1 MFAHERQNR
10 IYDMIQSDRAVT
22 TAMLV
27 QIFGVS
33 IETIRR
39 DLLTLEQ
46 SGKLMRVHGGAV
58 AKTGMKPY
66 AELKRRHEDFKAQK
80 YAVSLK
86 AAEFIKDGD
95 IIGVDCGST
104 AICFAEVL
112 KEKFTQLT
120 LVTHSKDVFNILC
133 DHKDFSVIL
142 CGGHYL
148 RGENAFCGELTL
160 SMLRSLHIQKSFI
173 FPSAVSLEYGICDYQ
188 KDLYQIQKQMMVSSD
203 KVHILADSSKFEK
216 TGLLKLA
223 PMKTEYVY
231 VTDSSLQGNVVKLYE
246 ENDIEIHLGCVFTDE
261 EWEGISLL

>member
-1 MFAHERQNR
+1 MLAHERQNK
-10 IYDMIQSDRAVT
+10 IYDMIQRDRAVT

-27 QIFGVS
+27 RIFGVS

-66 AELKRRHEDFKAQK
+66 MELKQRHKEFKAQK

-86 AAEFIKDGD
+86 AAEFIEDRD

-104 AICFAEVL
+104 AIYFAEVL
-112 KEKFTQLT
+112 KEKFSQLT
-120 LVTHSKDVFNILC
+120 VVTHSKDVFNILC
-133 DHKDFSVIL
+133 DHKDFTVIL

-160 SMLRSLHIQKSFI
+160 SMLRNLHIQKSFI

-188 KDLYQIQKQMMVSSD
+188 KDLYQVQKQMMLSSD

-216 TGLLKLA
+216 TGLLKLDS
-223 PMKTEYVY
+223 MKTEYVY
-231 VTDSSLQGNVVKLYE
+231 VTDSSLQGDVVNLYK
-246 ENDIEIHLGCVFTDE
+246 ENNIEIHLGRHNHACSFNI
-261 EWEGISLL
+261 G